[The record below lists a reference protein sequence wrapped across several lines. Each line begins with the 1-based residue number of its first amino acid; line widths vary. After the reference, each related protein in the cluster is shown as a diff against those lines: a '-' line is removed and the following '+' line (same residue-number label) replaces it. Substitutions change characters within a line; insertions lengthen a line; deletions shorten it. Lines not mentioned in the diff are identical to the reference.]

1 MFVQI
6 ATLHE
11 LMLSCHCYCLPDFTC
26 SAAADTLKKQL
37 NALTQLNYSAMMG
50 SLYSKD
56 VITDEQRQIIDAKI
70 GGEKMMYLIVDILI
84 PSLKLDHCKKY
95 RGFLEAMEESDDGDL
110 KSMAKKLGK
119 LITSS

>member
-1 MFVQI
+1 
-6 ATLHE
+6 
-11 LMLSCHCYCLPDFTC
+11 MLDFKC
-26 SAAADTLKKQL
+26 SVAADTLKTQL
-37 NALTQLNYSAMMG
+37 SALTKLNYSAMMAF
-50 SLYSKD
+50 LLFSKD
-56 VITDEQRQIIDAKI
+56 VITNGQSQIIDAKI
-70 GGEKMMYLIVDILI
+70 GGEKMMYLVVDILI